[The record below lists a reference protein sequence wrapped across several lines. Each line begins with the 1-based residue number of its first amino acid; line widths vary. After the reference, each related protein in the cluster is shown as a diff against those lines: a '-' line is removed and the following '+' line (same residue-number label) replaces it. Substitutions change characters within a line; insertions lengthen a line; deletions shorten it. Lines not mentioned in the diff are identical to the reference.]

1 MVKLWKCKIQD
12 QEPAF
17 TVISR
22 NKNYIYI
29 YIYIY
34 IIKGSVFVPSNR
46 CKHMLI
52 YYREEL

>member
-1 MVKLWKCKIQD
+1 MVKVWKCKIQD

-34 IIKGSVFVPSNR
+34 ILSRAVYLFHAIDVNI
-46 CKHMLI
+46 C
-52 YYREEL
+52 